1 MSTWY
6 SRYDGVMYHKSDIY
20 PGLRKYVGYNFA
32 YDQNAQY
39 SFFRILKNAIKKK
52 LPARWTIEQWRT
64 NWFECTGVLKDDKAR
79 YVYLHIFDIRYWQNG
94 WIDDILIRTME
105 HDKDW
110 VGGPN
115 RKADIF
121 NLDKQLLQLRRD

>member
-1 MSTWY
+1 MKWY
-6 SRYDGVMYHKSDIY
+6 SRYDGVMYNKSDIY
-20 PGLRKYVGYNFA
+20 PGLRKYIGYNFA
-32 YDQNAQY
+32 YEMSSQD

-64 NWFECTGVLKDDKAR
+64 NWFECTGVLKDDKGR
-79 YVYLHIFDIRYWQNG
+79 YVYLHVFDIRFWHDG
-94 WIDDILIRTME
+94 WIDDILIRTMD
-105 HDKDW
+105 HNKDW

-115 RKADIF
+115 HKADIF

>member
-1 MSTWY
+1 MATWL
-6 SRYDGVMYHKSDIY
+6 SKYDGIMYHKSDMY

-32 YDQNAQY
+32 YTVSSQD

-64 NWFECTGVLKDDKAR
+64 NWFECTGVLRDDKGR
-79 YVYLHIFDIRYWQNG
+79 YVYLHVFDIRFNQDN
-94 WIDDILIRTME
+94 WIDDILIRIMK
-105 HDKDW
+105 HDHDW

-115 RKADIF
+115 HKADIF
-121 NLDKQLLQLRRD
+121 NLDKQLLRLRRD

>member
-1 MSTWY
+1 MATWY
-6 SRYDGVMYHKSDIY
+6 SKYDGVMYHKSDIY

-32 YDQNAQY
+32 YHQSEQY
-39 SFFRILKNAIKKK
+39 KFFRIFKNAVKKK
-52 LPARWTIEQWRT
+52 LPARWTIEKWRV
-64 NWFECTGVLKDDKAR
+64 NWFECSGVLTDDKGR
-79 YVYLHIFDIRYWQNG
+79 YVYLHISDIRYWHDD

-105 HDKDW
+105 HDHDW